1 MRRKRIKRDGVA
13 YYHLVNRMTLRSML
27 LHDEEKEEL
36 RRLIRRVEGFTGVN
50 VLTYAL
56 MTNHIHI
63 LVEEPDREQYVGDE
77 ELVKRL
83 RCLYGDIGTREILER
98 WALWEERG
106 MMEAVEEDKAR
117 FRCRMHDIS
126 EFMKQIKQRFTCWY

>member
-1 MRRKRIKRDGVA
+1 MRRKRIKRDGLA

-36 RRLIRRVEGFTGVN
+36 RRLIRCVEGFTGVN

-63 LVEEPDREQYVGDE
+63 
-77 ELVKRL
+77 
-83 RCLYGDIGTREILER
+83 
-98 WALWEERG
+98 
-106 MMEAVEEDKAR
+106 
-117 FRCRMHDIS
+117 
-126 EFMKQIKQRFTCWY
+126 